1 MTATFGRIG
10 EFEPEKEDW
19 TSYVERL
26 GHFFHANGI
35 DDDDKKRLGVPVGHR
50 TRCIQASAKS
60 PITRET
66 RRQVLQVPDRDD
78 DKALRPCPLRNSAE
92 V

>member
-1 MTATFGRIG
+1 MTAAFGRIG

-35 DDDDKKRLGVPVGHR
+35 DDDDKKRSVFLSVRVMKIYTPRKYGHPGFPFSRDFRHPVVIIG
-50 TRCIQASAKS
+50 T
-60 PITRET
+60 
-66 RRQVLQVPDRDD
+66 
-78 DKALRPCPLRNSAE
+78 PL
-92 V
+92 